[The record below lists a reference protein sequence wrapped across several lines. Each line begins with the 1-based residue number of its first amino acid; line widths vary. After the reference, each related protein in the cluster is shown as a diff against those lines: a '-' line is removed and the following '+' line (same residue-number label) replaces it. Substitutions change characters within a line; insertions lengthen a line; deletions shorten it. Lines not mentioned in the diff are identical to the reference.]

1 MSDNNKPILF
11 RDFIEDISTEHD
23 SHANDIIL
31 ELSPAA
37 FISGGFNR

>member
-11 RDFIEDISTEHD
+11 RDFIEDIATEID
-23 SHANDIIL
+23 SHDNDIIL